1 MQPLLL
7 PYWISDNHQ
16 IHAAGCGIVRITIV
30 YSVNDGQVSRARFD
44 GVAGNFRI
52 IFLVFGFR
60 LFFRDKGV
68 LDVEEHAV
76 NVKEIR
82 VSRII
87 FFIMVIR
94 LIDEIFLMV

>member
-1 MQPLLL
+1 M
-7 PYWISDNHQ
+7 
-16 IHAAGCGIVRITIV
+16 
-30 YSVNDGQVSRARFD
+30 YSVNDGQVSWARFD

-52 IFLVFGFR
+52 IFLYSASAFSSG
-60 LFFRDKGV
+60 DKGV

-94 LIDEIFLMV
+94 LIDEIFLMD

>member
-1 MQPLLL
+1 M
-7 PYWISDNHQ
+7 
-16 IHAAGCGIVRITIV
+16 

-60 LFFRDKGV
+60 LFLQGIKAF

-82 VSRII
+82 VSRMI

-94 LIDEIFLMV
+94 LIDKIFLMD